1 MKIAIIGAGGVGG
14 FFGAR
19 LQQAGADVHFVA
31 RGAHLAAMRAD
42 GLAIE
47 SPLGDI
53 HLSRVNVTDNPAE
66 IGSADIVWLAV
77 KLWDMDAAITS
88 MRPLIGPHTGVI
100 SFQNGVQKDDI
111 LRQAFGDGAVM
122 GGVAYIATNI
132 DRPGVIKHTGT
143 MQRLIFGEYD
153 GRRSARAES
162 LLDAAL
168 RGGINAELSD
178 DVRKA
183 IWEKFVFLV
192 GLSGSTTTMRET
204 IGPIRSNARSRRFLS
219 ELMRE
224 TVAVGRALGVALPA
238 DFAEQRLAF
247 VDSLPEQMTSSMH
260 HDLKAGKRLEVS
272 WLSAGVAQLGER
284 AGVETPMNRAVWEI
298 LTLQEAGSGPAQ
310 AGPHR

>member
-1 MKIAIIGAGGVGG
+1 MRIAIIGAGGVGG

-19 LQQAGADVHFVA
+19 LQKAGADVHFVA
-31 RGAHLAAMRAD
+31 RGAHLAAMRSD
-42 GLAIE
+42 GLSIE

-53 HLSRVNVTDNPAE
+53 HLPRVNATEHPAE
-66 IGSADIVWLAV
+66 IGVADIVWLSV
-77 KLWDMDAAITS
+77 KLWDTDAAVRS
-88 MRPLIGPHTGVI
+88 MRPLIGPDTGII

-111 LRQAFGDGAVM
+111 LREAFGERAVM

-162 LLDAAL
+162 LLDAS
-168 RGGINAELSD
+168 RQGGINAELSD
-178 DVRKA
+178 DIRKA

-192 GLSGSTTTMRET
+192 GLSGSTTTMRDT
-204 IGPIRSNARSRRFLS
+204 IGPIRSNPRSRRFLS

-224 TVAVGRALGVALPA
+224 TVAVGRALGVALPS

-247 VDSLPEQMTSSMH
+247 VDGLPEQMTSSMH

-272 WLSAGVAQLGER
+272 WLSGGVARLGEQT
-284 AGVETPMNRAVWEI
+284 GVPTPMNRAVWDM
-298 LTLQEAGSGPAQ
+298 LGLYEAGTS
-310 AGPHR
+310 

>member
-31 RGAHLAAMRAD
+31 RGAHLAAMRSD
-42 GLAIE
+42 GLHVE

-53 HLSRVNVTDNPAE
+53 HLPRVSVTENPAD
-66 IGSADIVWLAV
+66 IGAAAIVWLSV
-77 KLWDMDAAITS
+77 KLWDMDAAIRS
-88 MRPLIGPHTGVI
+88 IRPLIGPDTGII
-100 SFQNGVQKDDI
+100 SFQNGVQKDEI
-111 LRQAFGDGAVM
+111 LREAFGDGAVM

-153 GRRSARAES
+153 RRRSARAES
-162 LLDAAL
+162 LLEAAL
-168 RGGINAELSD
+168 RGGIDAELSD
-178 DVRKA
+178 DVQRA

-192 GLSGSTTTMRET
+192 GLSGATTTMRET
-204 IGPIRSNARSRRFLS
+204 IGPIRSNPRSRRFLS
-219 ELMRE
+219 ELMHE

-247 VDSLPEQMTSSMH
+247 VDGLPEQMTSSMH
-260 HDLKAGKRLEVS
+260 HDLNAGKRLEVS
-272 WLSAGVAQLGER
+272 WLSGGVARLGEQAGVP
-284 AGVETPMNRAVWEI
+284 TPMNRAVWDI
-298 LTLQEAGSGPAQ
+298 LTLHEAGSS
-310 AGPHR
+310 

>member
-1 MKIAIIGAGGVGG
+1 MRIAIIGAGGVGG
-14 FFGAR
+14 YFGAR

-31 RGAHLAAMRAD
+31 RGSHLAAMRRD
-42 GLAIE
+42 GLTVE

-53 HLSRVNVTDNPAE
+53 HLPKVNATETP
-66 IGSADIVWLAV
+66 ADIGPADMVWLSV
-77 KLWDMDAAITS
+77 KLWDMDGAVKS
-88 MRPLIGPHTGVI
+88 MRPLIGPDTGVI

-111 LRQAFGDGAVM
+111 LREAFGDRAVM

-153 GRRSARAES
+153 GRRSKRAET
-162 LLDAAL
+162 LLDFSL
-168 RGGINAELSD
+168 RGGIDAELSD

-192 GLSGSTTTMRET
+192 ALSGSTTTMRET
-204 IGPIRSNARSRRFLS
+204 IGPIRSNPRSRRFLS

-238 DFAEQRLAF
+238 DFADQRLAF
-247 VDSLPEQMTSSMH
+247 VDTLPHEMTSSMH

-272 WLSAGVAQLGER
+272 WLSGGVAQLGEK
-284 AGVETPMNRAVWEI
+284 AGVPTPMNRAVWEI
-298 LTLQEAGSGPAQ
+298 LALSEAGAS
-310 AGPHR
+310 